1 MPKKYE
7 IEIHSRSDFENPS
20 QHQILNHPNEQT
32 PNRTDVK
39 KIWTFLI
46 ERNTVGSAW
55 GTHTRAYKLYMN
67 KLNNTQGGLDAKQG
81 TKTTD

>member
-1 MPKKYE
+1 MKTIKNE
-7 IEIHSRSDFENPS
+7 TCSQSQSDFENSS

-32 PNRTDVK
+32 PNRTNSQ

-67 KLNNTQGGLDAKQG
+67 KLNNTHKEG
-81 TKTTD
+81 